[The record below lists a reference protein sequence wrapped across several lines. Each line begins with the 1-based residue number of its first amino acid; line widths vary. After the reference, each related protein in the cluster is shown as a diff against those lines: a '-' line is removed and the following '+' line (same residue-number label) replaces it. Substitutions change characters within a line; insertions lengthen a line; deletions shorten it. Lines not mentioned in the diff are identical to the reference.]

1 MYVEL
6 VLFESIAFIIYLILA
21 LINFKQK
28 TKLIYVII
36 VIIYLIYPLIINLI
50 N

>member
-21 LINFKQK
+21 LINFNQK

-36 VIIYLIYPLIINLI
+36 VVIYLIYPLILNLI